1 MNFYFAGKVIIGGN
15 EKIVF
20 VRTRQSKGRANR
32 FYVYEVFTEDEIT
45 KLGGQQTDAA
55 SDIADREYRNASEF
69 YRNIVAM
76 VLNVNPLNAENHGN
90 LFQDGTVVRGA
101 TSFGDYF
108 DQNYRAI
115 ITSFEGTANASTLV
129 Q

>member
-1 MNFYFAGKVIIGGN
+1 MYLGEAKDKDGKPVMNFYFAGKVIIGGN

-55 SDIADREYRNASEF
+55 SDIADRNTGMLPSS
-69 YRNIVAM
+69 
-76 VLNVNPLNAENHGN
+76 
-90 LFQDGTVVRGA
+90 TV
-101 TSFGDYF
+101 
-108 DQNYRAI
+108 I
-115 ITSFEGTANASTLV
+115 
-129 Q
+129 